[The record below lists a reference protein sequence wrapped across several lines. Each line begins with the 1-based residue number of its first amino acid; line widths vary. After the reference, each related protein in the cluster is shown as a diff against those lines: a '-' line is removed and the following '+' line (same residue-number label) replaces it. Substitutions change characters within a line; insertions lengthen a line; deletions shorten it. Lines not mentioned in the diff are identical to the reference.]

1 MEIDFTK
8 KKLLTESWMRALADW
23 NKTFLKY
30 LYGKDVTLTADMET
44 HKMLEEEE
52 NTDNTLKFIIR
63 GEQKDVQAYARA
75 ILAEKEYLDVFIHY
89 GEDHFQSKK
98 KKQLLDQAV
107 QQFEQITGI
116 RWPFKD

>member
-8 KKLLTESWMRALADW
+8 KKLLTENWLRTFGEW

-30 LYGKDVTLTADMET
+30 VYGKDVNMTADLNA

-52 NTDNTLKFIIR
+52 DDSNKLKFVIR
-63 GEQKDVQAYARA
+63 GEQRDVQAYAKA
-75 ILAEKEYLDVFIHY
+75 ILAEKEYLDAYIHF
-89 GEDHFQSKK
+89 GEDHFQAKK
-98 KKQLLDQAV
+98 KKEMLNQAV
-107 QQFEQITGI
+107 QSFEQTTGI